1 MKKLLLFIVLISF
14 WGMKDGMGQWSY
26 NGVHIYNTNS
36 GNVGIGTNSPS
47 SLLFVAKNMTEPTI
61 TVQNLGGIGGATY
74 TMKDNVSGAYWK
86 FKATNTGGFK
96 IRDQA
101 SGLDVFVIEQNSI
114 SNLLYLKSGGNIG
127 ISTSTP
133 ANSALVDMN
142 STTKGFLPPRMTTAQ
157 RNTIA
162 SPSEGLV
169 IYNTDEK
176 ALNLYDGLAW
186 NSMIPIPAFACGLTI
201 SVNHVVSGG
210 VAPVNKTVTY
220 STVTNIPGEPTKCW
234 ITQNLGADHPAAAI
248 DDANEASAGW
258 YWQFNRK
265 QGYKHDGT
273 ARTPNTTWID
283 NIDEDLDW
291 QASNDPCT
299 LELGNGWRLPAYS
312 EWFNVDASGNWTDW
326 NGPWD
331 SELKI
336 HAAGYLWNSSGDL
349 DTRGSTGNYN
359 SSSQVDNTLGWIL
372 GFTDSE
378 CYVSQYNFKA
388 FAISVRCIKE

>member
-1 MKKLLLFIVLISF
+1 MKKLLLFIVLISI
-14 WGMKDGMGQWSY
+14 WGLNDAMGQWSN
-26 NGVHIYNTNS
+26 NGTHIYNTNS
-36 GNVGIGTNSPS
+36 GNVGIGTNLPS

-61 TVQNLGGIGGATY
+61 TIQNLGGIGGATY

-127 ISTSTP
+127 IGTSTP

-176 ALNLYDGLAW
+176 ALNLFDGLAW

-201 SVNHVVSGG
+201 SVNHVVSDG

-234 ITQNLGADHPAAAI
+234 ITQNLGADHPAAAV
-248 DDANEASAGW
+248 DDATESSAGW
-258 YWQFNRK
+258 YWQFNRM
-265 QGYKHDGT
+265 QGYKQDGST
-273 ARTPNTTWID
+273 STPAWTITS
-283 NIDEDLDW
+283 IDENSDW
-291 QASNDPCT
+291 IAANDPCS
-299 LELGNGWRLPAYS
+299 LELGDGWRIPAYS
-312 EWFNVDASGNWTDW
+312 EWNNVDASGGWNDW
-326 NGPWD
+326 NGPWN
-331 SELKI
+331 SALKL
-336 HAAGYLWNSSGDL
+336 HAGGYVYFGNGSLQYRGTSACFWGSSQDNYTGGRYLNFDNIGNCYI
-349 DTRGSTGNYN
+349 GST
-359 SSSQVDNTLGWIL
+359 T
-372 GFTDSE
+372 
-378 CYVSQYNFKA
+378 KA
-388 FAISVRCIKE
+388 NGLSARCLRE